1 MNKKREKKEVKVM
14 SSSGKF
20 SFIIDSSLVT
30 FCSAFSMKT
39 KKRQQ
44 WATSFHS
51 NQVPLDS
58 SALYD
63 SKRTHCHSIFTS
75 LAVQLKRLNTQL
87 RSTQLLNDVLM
98 KKFLC
103 RSFFF
108 LTDSPIFYCGFS
120 FQSNIRRIVIKS
132 LFTYKHFI

>member
-1 MNKKREKKEVKVM
+1 MEKVM

-20 SFIIDSSLVT
+20 SIIKDSSLVT
-30 FCSAFSMKT
+30 FTSTFFKL

-44 WATSFHS
+44 WATSFYS

-75 LAVQLKRLNTQL
+75 LAVQLKKLNTQL
-87 RSTQLLNDVLM
+87 RSTQRCFNEKIPFAVLFFILL
-98 KKFLC
+98 
-103 RSFFF
+103 
-108 LTDSPIFYCGFS
+108 LTRPFS
-120 FQSNIRRIVIKS
+120 IAVFHSNIHSSNCHKMII
-132 LFTYKHFI
+132 YI